1 MGTLRKLF
9 YFRLALSNVR
19 RNKITYLPYLVATAV
34 MSGVFL
40 LISGLLFT
48 NGLTNTPAGDTA
60 KTLFAFG
67 LVVYAIFTFFFM
79 LYINNFL
86 IKRRKREFGLYGIL
100 GLDKRHVGR
109 VLVWE
114 NLFVIGGGLAC
125 GVAIALVFG
134 RLLFLVLL
142 KLIHSVPGSKFSIA
156 PVAYGLML
164 GLFLLI
170 FVVTNIANI
179 VRVHTSNPIALL
191 SSEKRGEKD
200 KKGLIPLAILGAL
213 LLLGA
218 YYFAW
223 TTEIP
228 GIAIGVFFPLAIV
241 VIIATYL
248 LFLCGSIVVLRLLRR
263 NKRLYYQADHF
274 VTISGMF
281 HRMRQNARGLGTICI
296 LSTML
301 VVTVSGTL
309 SLYLG
314 SEQMTRGM
322 YPYDAQ
328 VYVPDSATQQQIVD
342 YDATLNRLA
351 SENHVSLSADPSKLI
366 TKLPEGEEF
375 RRNNFVWEDSVLVDV
390 PTLIFVENS
399 FDRSF
404 RFDVSGSEDN
414 CLAFIEAVRSHYSE
428 SFSETPNL
436 IVSDYYTSRV
446 EGYGFY
452 GGLLFLGAFFG
463 VLFLAVAVLILYF
476 KQVSEG
482 YEDKERFEI
491 LQKVGMDD
499 QQVRKTINAQVLWVF
514 FLPLAATTL
523 HMLFASR
530 IMARMLKVFMLYDW
544 WLVLAC
550 IGGTLVAFTILYL
563 GIYRLTART
572 YYRIV
577 RR

>member
-1 MGTLRKLF
+1 MRKFF

-40 LISGLLFT
+40 LIAGLLFSK
-48 NGLTNTPAGDTA
+48 GLTNTPNGNTA
-60 KTLFAFG
+60 KALFGFG
-67 LVVYAIFTFFFM
+67 LVVYALFTFSFM

-86 IKRRKREFGLYGIL
+86 IKRRKKEFGLYGIL

-114 NLFVIGGGLAC
+114 NTFVIGGGLLC

-134 RLLFLVLL
+134 RLLFLVLM
-142 KLIHSVPGSKFSIA
+142 KLIHAAPGSTFSI
-156 PVAYGLML
+156 PLVAFVLML
-164 GLFLLI
+164 ALFFLVFL
-170 FVVTNIANI
+170 VTSIANVI
-179 VRVHTSNPIALL
+179 RVHTASPIALL
-191 SSEKRGEKD
+191 SSEKSGEKD
-200 KKGLIPLAILGAL
+200 KKGLLPLAFLGL
-213 LLLGA
+213 LLLSGA

-223 TTEIP
+223 TTEVP
-228 GIAIGVFFPLAIV
+228 GIALGIFFPLAIA

-248 LFLCGSIVVLRLLRR
+248 LFLCGSIVVLKLLRM
-263 NKRLYYQADHF
+263 KKSLYYQADHF

-281 HRMRQNARGLGTICI
+281 HRMRQNARGLATICI

-314 SEQMTRGM
+314 REEMTRGM
-322 YPYDAQ
+322 YPFDAQ
-328 VYVPDSATQQQIVD
+328 VYVKDSAANEQIIA
-342 YDATLNRLA
+342 YDTTLQALA
-351 SENHVSLSADPSKLI
+351 AENHVTLTADKSKLI
-366 TKLPEGEEF
+366 TELPAEEEF
-375 RRNNFVWEDSVLVDV
+375 RRNNFVWADSEFVDV
-390 PTLIFVENS
+390 PTLIFY
-399 FDRSF
+399 DGSF
-404 RFDVSGSEDN
+404 RFDISGSDED
-414 CLAFIEAVRSHYSE
+414 CLAFIQAVRDHYSE

-436 IVSDYYTSRV
+436 IVSDFYTARE

-452 GGLLFLGAFFG
+452 GGLLFLGAFFA

-476 KQVSEG
+476 KQVTEG

-499 QQVRKTINAQVLWVF
+499 HQVKKTINSQVLWVF
-514 FLPLAATTL
+514 FLPLAATAL
-523 HMLFASR
+523 HMLFASK
-530 IMARMLKVFMLYDW
+530 IMAQMLKTFMLYDW
-544 WLVLAC
+544 GMVLTC
-550 IGGTLVAFTILYL
+550 IAGTLLAFTLLYFA
-563 GIYRLTART
+563 IYRVTART

>member
-1 MGTLRKLF
+1 MRKFF
-9 YFRLALSNVR
+9 YFKLALSNVR

-40 LISGLLFT
+40 LIAGLLFSK
-48 NGLTNTPAGDTA
+48 GLTNTPSGNTA
-60 KTLFAFG
+60 KSLFAFG
-67 LVVYAIFTFFFM
+67 LVVYALFTFAFM

-86 IKRRKREFGLYGIL
+86 IKRRKKEFGLYGIL

-109 VLVWE
+109 VLLWE
-114 NLFVIGGGLAC
+114 NTFVIGGGLLC
-125 GVAIALVFG
+125 GTAIALVFG
-134 RLLFLVLL
+134 RLLFLILM
-142 KLIHSVPGSKFSIA
+142 KMIHTIPGSTFSISFQA
-156 PVAYGLML
+156 FSLML
-164 GLFLLI
+164 ALFFLVFL
-170 FVVTNIANI
+170 VTSVSNII
-179 VRVHTSNPIALL
+179 RVHTASPIALL
-191 SSEKRGEKD
+191 SSEKSGEKD
-200 KKGLIPLAILGAL
+200 KKGLLPLAILGVIL
-213 LLLGA
+213 LGGA

-228 GIAIGVFFPLAIV
+228 GLALGIFFPLAIA

-248 LFLCGSIVVLRLLRR
+248 LFLCGSIVVLKLLRM
-263 NKRLYYQADHF
+263 KKSLYYQPDHF

-281 HRMRQNARGLGTICI
+281 HRMRQNARGLATICI

-314 SEQMTRGM
+314 SEQMTRSM
-322 YPYDAQ
+322 YPFDAQ
-328 VYVPDSATQQQIVD
+328 VYVPESATQQQIVD
-342 YDATLNRLA
+342 YDATLNKIA
-351 SENHVSLSADPSKLI
+351 AKNHVTLSADKNKLI

-375 RRNNFVWEDSVLVDV
+375 RRNNFVWEDSKFVEV
-390 PTLIFVENS
+390 PTLIFYDGNYRMDISGTTEDCIS
-399 FDRSF
+399 F
-404 RFDVSGSEDN
+404 VQ
-414 CLAFIEAVRSHYSE
+414 AVRDQYSQ

-436 IVSDYYTSRV
+436 IVSDYYTAM
-446 EGYGFY
+446 EQGYGFY
-452 GGLLFLGAFFG
+452 GGLLFLGVFFA

-476 KQVSEG
+476 KQVTEG

-499 QQVRKTINAQVLWVF
+499 QQVKKTINSQVLWVF

-523 HMLFASR
+523 HMLFASK
-530 IMARMLKVFMLYDW
+530 IMAWMLRLFMLYDW
-544 WLVLAC
+544 GLVLTC
-550 IGGTLVAFTILYL
+550 IGGTLLAFTLLYFV
-563 GIYRLTART
+563 IYRVTAQT

>member
-1 MGTLRKLF
+1 MRKFF
-9 YFRLALSNVR
+9 YFKLALSNVR

-40 LISGLLFT
+40 LIAGLLFSK
-48 NGLTNTPAGDTA
+48 GLTNTPSGDTA
-60 KTLFAFG
+60 KALFAFG
-67 LVVYAIFTFFFM
+67 LVVYALFTFAFM

-86 IKRRKREFGLYGIL
+86 IKRRKKEFGLYGIL

-109 VLVWE
+109 VLLWE
-114 NLFVIGGGLAC
+114 NTFVIGGGLLC
-125 GVAIALVFG
+125 GTAIALVFG
-134 RLLFLVLL
+134 RLLFLILM
-142 KLIHSVPGSKFSIA
+142 KMIHTIPGSKFSISFQA
-156 PVAYGLML
+156 FSLMFA
-164 GLFLLI
+164 LFFLVFL
-170 FVVTNIANI
+170 VTSVSNII
-179 VRVHTSNPIALL
+179 RVHTASPIALL
-191 SSEKRGEKD
+191 SSEKSGEKD
-200 KKGLIPLAILGAL
+200 KKGLLPLAILGAIL
-213 LLLGA
+213 LGGA

-228 GIAIGVFFPLAIV
+228 GLALGIFFPLAIA

-248 LFLCGSIVVLRLLRR
+248 LFLCGSIVVLKLLRM
-263 NKRLYYQADHF
+263 KKSLYYQPDHF

-281 HRMRQNARGLGTICI
+281 HRMRQNARGLATICI

-314 SEQMTRGM
+314 SEQMTRSV
-322 YPYDAQ
+322 YPFDAQ
-328 VYVPDSATQQQIVD
+328 VYVPESATQQQIID
-342 YDATLNRLA
+342 YDATLNKIA
-351 SENHVSLSADPSKLI
+351 TENHVTLSADKSKLI

-375 RRNNFVWEDSVLVDV
+375 RRNNFVWEDSKFVEV
-390 PTLIFVENS
+390 PTLIFYDSNYRM
-399 FDRSF
+399 DI
-404 RFDVSGSEDN
+404 SGTTDD
-414 CLAFIEAVRSHYSE
+414 CIAFVHAVRDQYSQ

-436 IVSDYYTSRV
+436 IVSDYYTAM
-446 EGYGFY
+446 EQGYGFY
-452 GGLLFLGAFFG
+452 GGLLFLGVFFA

-476 KQVSEG
+476 KQVTEG

-499 QQVRKTINAQVLWVF
+499 QQVKKTINSQVLWVF

-523 HMLFASR
+523 HMLFASK
-530 IMARMLKVFMLYDW
+530 IMAWMLRLFMLYDW
-544 WLVLAC
+544 GLVLTC
-550 IGGTLVAFTILYL
+550 IGGTLVAFTLLYFV
-563 GIYRLTART
+563 IYRVTART